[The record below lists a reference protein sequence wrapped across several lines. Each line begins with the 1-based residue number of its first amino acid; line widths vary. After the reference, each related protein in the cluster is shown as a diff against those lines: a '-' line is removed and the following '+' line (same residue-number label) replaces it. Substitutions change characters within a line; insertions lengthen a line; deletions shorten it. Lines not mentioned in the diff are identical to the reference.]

1 MVPDGGP
8 VDGSA
13 SAGPSAA
20 TARLRWC
27 FRRNCALTPRQCAW
41 AFALAAAASLAVSS
55 AFWALGAQL
64 VLPFAVLE
72 TVALG
77 WAFVWYARHATD
89 REVLEWDGRR
99 LLVECEQ
106 GGAVVRHELV
116 RPGLRV
122 VEADGGGLVELCAGP
137 KVVRVGRHARPE
149 QRRQLAREL
158 RRALRVG

>member
-1 MVPDGGP
+1 MVPDGGAG
-8 VDGSA
+8 DGA
-13 SAGPSAA
+13 AGVGPSSS
-20 TARLRWC
+20 ARLRWC

-41 AFALAAAASLAVSS
+41 AFALAAAASLAVSA

-99 LLVECEQ
+99 LLVEYEQ

-122 VEADGGGLVELCAGP
+122 LEADGGGLVELRAGP

-158 RRALRVG
+158 RRALCVA